1 MRSFAKRS
9 FYIFILLILFSG
21 SKLLSQNQ
29 LLDSL
34 TLDTLTGF
42 TSIAEAMKNPD
53 KVIKLELR
61 RKKLKEFPKEIFQF
75 KNLQYLDLSKNS
87 IVEIPPAISELKDLQ
102 ILILSKNEIE
112 SLPKEIGDLKA
123 LQYLNLNQNELSSL
137 PPQIG
142 GLTNLKNL
150 DLWSNN
156 IDKYPAEM
164 KNLKNLELLDVRVI
178 LIPDAEQ
185 ERLQSLLPK
194 TKIYF
199 SPYCKCQQ

>member
-1 MRSFAKRS
+1 MRILNFRS
-9 FYIFILLILFSG
+9 FYISFLLILCSG
-21 SKLLSQNQ
+21 LKLISQNQ

-34 TLDTLTGF
+34 TLDTLTAY
-42 TSIAEAMKNPD
+42 TSIPEAMKNPD
-53 KVIKLELR
+53 QVIKLELR
-61 RKKLKEFPKEIFQF
+61 RKRLKEFPKEIFQF

-87 IVEIPPAISELKDLQ
+87 IVEIPAEIAQLKDLQ
-102 ILILSKNEIE
+102 ILILARNEIE
-112 SLPKEIGDLKA
+112 SVPKEIGELKN
-123 LQYLNLNQNELSSL
+123 LQYLNLNQNELTSL

-142 GLTNLKNL
+142 GLVSLKNM

-156 IDKYPAEM
+156 IDKYPSEM
-164 KNLKNLELLDVRVI
+164 RNLKNLLVLDLRVI

-185 ERLQSLLPK
+185 ERLQAMLPN

>member
-1 MRSFAKRS
+1 MRSGFKN
-9 FYIFILLILFSG
+9 IFIAFLFLLAFVPV
-21 SKLLSQNQ
+21 KLSSQNE

-42 TSIAEAMKNPD
+42 TSIAGAMKDPS

-61 RKKLKEFPKEIFQF
+61 RKHLKEFPKEISQF

-87 IVEIPPAISELKDLQ
+87 IVEIPPFIAELKDLQ

-112 SLPKEIGDLKA
+112 SLPKEIGELKE
-123 LQYLNLNQNELSSL
+123 LQYLNLNQNDLSGL

-142 GLTNLKNL
+142 SLGKLKNL

-156 IDKYPAEM
+156 IDKYPSEM
-164 KNLKNLELLDVRVI
+164 KNLKSLLVLDVRVI

-185 ERLQSLLPK
+185 ERLQALLPK